1 MMNEHSSRGAMIQGS
16 MHNNSGPPR
25 PCDKESALLLAEETY
40 VGLMVRF
47 AAVRDEEILQID
59 SF

>member
-1 MMNEHSSRGAMIQGS
+1 MMNEHSSRGAMIRGS

-25 PCDKESALLLAEETY
+25 PRDKESALLSAEEMY
-40 VGLMVRF
+40 VGLMVKF
-47 AAVRDEEILQID
+47 AAARDEEILQIE

>member
-1 MMNEHSSRGAMIQGS
+1 MKIVLGEQTIQGS

-25 PCDKESALLLAEETY
+25 PCDKESALLSAEETY

-47 AAVRDEEILQID
+47 SAVRDEEISAD
-59 SF
+59 